1 VVLLLFVE
9 LDDLTLLSG
18 ILGFLAVC
26 IAWLYGVIVLL
37 KFIKTKEKSLGYF
50 FLAIMFT
57 MSPWYP
63 SGLGFIYWVFTR
75 NELAYPT
82 YVLLGTIGVP
92 IALLSWLQIYMPALH
107 QKQKGV
113 VNLIAVCLSL
123 AFYIYLFYF
132 LFFAPLAP
140 MDTVIGIKRNPIDID
155 YKGFILVFLAIS
167 LVISTVTGNEFSIA
181 SLKIKA
187 DPSLVWKGRFLILSF
202 NLFAI
207 GAFGD
212 GFITL
217 TPPTLII
224 FRLFMVLA
232 STFYYIGF
240 ILPKWMRKIL
250 KLN

>member
-1 VVLLLFVE
+1 MLFVE
-9 LDDLTLLSG
+9 LDELTFLSG

-26 IAWLYGVIVLL
+26 IAWLYGIIVLL
-37 KFIKTKEKSLGYF
+37 KFIKTKEKSIGYF

-75 NELAYPT
+75 KEIIYPV

-92 IALLSWLQIYMPALH
+92 IALFSWLQIYMPALH
-107 QKQKGV
+107 QKKKGV
-113 VNLIAVCLSL
+113 VNLTIFCLSL

-132 LFFAPLAP
+132 LFFFPFGPL
-140 MDTVIGIKRNPIDID
+140 DNVIGIKRNPIDID
-155 YKGFILVFLAIS
+155 YRGFILVYLAIS
-167 LVISTVTGNEFSIA
+167 LLISTITGNDFSIA
-181 SLKIKA
+181 SLKIKD
-187 DPSLVWKGRFLILSF
+187 DPVLVWKGRFLILSF

-217 TPPTLII
+217 TPTTLII

-240 ILPKWMRKIL
+240 ILPKWMRKLL
-250 KLN
+250 KLK